1 MLDIQKASILKR
13 ISAWIL
19 DVILLA
25 TLAVG
30 AGWGLTSILGYDKYA
45 DEVNEKLEYYA
56 ELYGVDSDITKEEF
70 DKLSDDEK
78 ALYEIANKAVS
89 EDEDLKYLYNMMFNL
104 TLIIVTFSIL
114 IAYLLLEFVVP
125 LMFGNGQ
132 TVGKKVFGIG
142 IIRCDGIKVSV
153 FMMFVRTLLGKF
165 TIETMIPA
173 LLLIMSYF
181 GIIGFEG
188 LIIIAVMI
196 FVQLAMLIVTKDHS
210 VIHDK
215 FAQSTVV
222 DLSSQMIFESVE
234 ELTAYKNK
242 LHEEKAKSNEGWRL

>member
-13 ISAWIL
+13 VSAWIL

-30 AGWGLTSILGYDKYA
+30 AAWGITSALGYDGYA
-45 DEVNEKLEYYA
+45 DKVDEKLEYYE
-56 ELYGVDSDITKEEF
+56 ELYGVDSDITQEEF
-70 DKLSDDEK
+70 DKLSDEEK
-78 ALYEIANKAVS
+78 ALYEAANKAVS
-89 EDEDLKYLYNMMFNL
+89 EDEELKYLYSMMFNL
-104 TLIIVTFSIL
+104 TLITVTFALL
-114 IAYLLLEFVVP
+114 IAYLILEFTVP
-125 LMFGNGQ
+125 LIFGNGQ

-142 IIRCDGIKVSV
+142 IIRRDGIRVSV

-165 TIETMIPA
+165 TVETMIPA

-188 LIIIAVMI
+188 LIIIVALI
-196 FVQLAMLIVTKDHS
+196 FVQLVMLIATKDRS

-215 FAQSTVV
+215 LAQSTAI
-222 DLSSQMIFESVE
+222 DLASQMIFESVE

-242 LHEEKAKSNEGWRL
+242 LHEEKTKNAEGWRL